1 MIANEGT
8 ADGMMKELE
17 RGFGGQLFAPQDPGY
32 DDARKVYNAMI
43 DRRPALIARCAD
55 ARDVART
62 IGFARTHDLPLA
74 VRGGGHSGPGLGV
87 CDDGVV
93 AELSLL
99 NEITVNPE
107 TRTARVGGGCT
118 WGQVD
123 RATHAH
129 GLATPSGF
137 ISTTGVG
144 GLTLGGGIGYVTRRY
159 GLTIDNLLEAE
170 LVLADGTQA
179 RASAEENPDLFW
191 AIRGGGGNF
200 GVVTS
205 FQFALHPV
213 STVLAGPTFWSLEQT
228 EQVMRAYR
236 EFIPGAPREL
246 NGFLALLTVPPAPPF
261 PEELHL
267 RKVCGIVWCYDGAA
281 DQAPGVLAPMLEV
294 AEPLL
299 HAVGPMPYPDVQSMF
314 DALYPPGLQW
324 YWRADFVRE
333 LSDEAIERH
342 AEFGARLPTLHSTMH
357 LYPIDGA
364 AHDVGQTATAFSYRD
379 ANWAQVIVGVDPDP
393 ANADALRQWTVD
405 YWDATHP
412 YSAGG
417 AYINFLMH
425 EGQDRVQAS
434 YRDNYRRLTEIKAVY
449 DPNNLFHI
457 NQNIAPQA

>member
-1 MIANEGT
+1 MIASEGT
-8 ADGMMKELE
+8 ADAMIKELE
-17 RGFGGQLFAPQDPGY
+17 RGFTGQLLAPQDRGY
-32 DDARKVYNAMI
+32 DDTRKVYNGMI
-43 DRRPALIARCAD
+43 DRQPALIARCAD

-62 IGFARTHDLPLA
+62 IGFARTHELPLA

-99 NEITVNPE
+99 NEITVDPE

-129 GLATPSGF
+129 GLSTPSGF

-144 GLTLGGGIGYVTRRY
+144 GLTLGGGIGYLTRRY

-213 STVLAGPTFWSLEQT
+213 STVLAGPTFWPLEQT
-228 EQVMRAYR
+228 ERVMRAYR

-246 NGFLALLTVPPAPPF
+246 NGFFALLTVPPAPPF

-299 HAVGPMPYPDVQSMF
+299 HAVGPMPYPDFQSMF

-333 LSDEAIERH
+333 LSDEAIDRH

-364 AHDVGQTATAFSYRD
+364 AHDVGQTETAFSYRD
-379 ANWAQVIVGVDPDP
+379 ANWAQVIVGVDPSP
-393 ANADALRQWTVD
+393 GNADAIRQWTVD

-425 EGQDRVQAS
+425 EGQDRVEAS
-434 YRDNYRRLTEIKAVY
+434 YRDNYRRLTEIKAAY
-449 DPNNLFHI
+449 DPDNVFRI
-457 NQNIAPQA
+457 NQNIAPRS

>member
-1 MIANEGT
+1 MIASEGT
-8 ADGMMKELE
+8 ADAMIKELE
-17 RGFGGQLFAPQDPGY
+17 RGFTGQLLAPQDRGY
-32 DDARKVYNAMI
+32 DDTRKVYNGMI
-43 DRRPALIARCAD
+43 DRQPALIARCAD

-62 IGFARTHDLPLA
+62 IGFARTHELPLA

-99 NEITVNPE
+99 NEITVDPE

-129 GLATPSGF
+129 GLSTPSGF

-144 GLTLGGGIGYVTRRY
+144 GLTLGGGIGYLTRRY
-159 GLTIDNLLEAE
+159 GLTIDNLLEAD

-213 STVLAGPTFWSLEQT
+213 STVLAGPTFWPLEQT
-228 EQVMRAYR
+228 ERVMRAYR

-246 NGFLALLTVPPAPPF
+246 NGFFALLTVPPAPPF

-299 HAVGPMPYPDVQSMF
+299 HAVGPMPYPDFQSMF

-333 LSDEAIERH
+333 LSDEAIDRH

-364 AHDVGQTATAFSYRD
+364 AHDVGQTETAFSYRD
-379 ANWAQVIVGVDPDP
+379 ANWAQVIVGVDPSP
-393 ANADALRQWTVD
+393 GNADAIRQWTVD

-425 EGQDRVQAS
+425 EGQDRVEAS
-434 YRDNYRRLTEIKAVY
+434 YRDNYRRLTEIKAAY
-449 DPNNLFHI
+449 DPDNVFRI
-457 NQNIAPQA
+457 NQNIAPRA